1 MTKTKRNIL
10 WETATLFLFFILLG
24 AVGVGGSP
32 TDEEVENEELD
43 VMTDA
48 MVDDLKGKCDMTD
61 EKIAAEGLNKQEIRK
76 VRKFCS
82 LSKNEMK
89 KAIKGK
95 LKRINWGNRG
105 SVVLGYTNS
114 YSCWTWYG
122 GYNWGIPNYGDLG
135 LSSSTCIWH
144 DDNPSCK
151 VEGSVACLW
160 GCTNKDPNLGWHE
173 KNFANQ
179 SALETEIYNKG
190 YHRTAGYAA
199 GQLGD
204 YADADYTRGISYGY
218 RYQVNWYKTIKKA
231 HSEGPEANPES
242 NWYGFIHDYWPEEV
256 FDWHLNC

>member
-122 GYNWGIPNYGDLG
+122 GYN
-135 LSSSTCIWH
+135 
-144 DDNPSCK
+144 
-151 VEGSVACLW
+151 
-160 GCTNKDPNLGWHE
+160 
-173 KNFANQ
+173 
-179 SALETEIYNKG
+179 
-190 YHRTAGYAA
+190 
-199 GQLGD
+199 
-204 YADADYTRGISYGY
+204 
-218 RYQVNWYKTIKKA
+218 
-231 HSEGPEANPES
+231 
-242 NWYGFIHDYWPEEV
+242 
-256 FDWHLNC
+256 